1 MILEFGERNSF
12 SSTRDYVYH
21 VLRESIISFKLEP
34 GINISEKEISEKLQV
49 SRTPVREAFVKLVQ
63 DELLEVFPQKGS
75 FVALI
80 DLDHVEDARFI
91 REHLEVAAIGLA
103 CEVFSP
109 EHMQKLEFNLH
120 MQKRCVEVKDYKKFF
135 ELDEEFH
142 ETISEGCGKKRIWTV
157 IQKMNVHL
165 NRVRMLSLT
174 ENHNLEIILAQHEN
188 MIEAIREQ
196 DSIKAKTVIRDH
208 LTLVNNDQGEL
219 KAAYPNYFK

>member
-1 MILEFGERNSF
+1 MKLEFGERNSF

-21 VLRESIISFKLEP
+21 VLRENIISLKLEP
-34 GINISEKEISEKLQV
+34 GINISEKDISEKLQV

-63 DELLEVFPQKGS
+63 DELLEVFPQRGS

-80 DLDHVEDARFI
+80 DLDHVEEARFI
-91 REHLEVAAIGLA
+91 REHLEIAAIGLA

-109 EHMQKLEFNLH
+109 KHMQKLEYNLH
-120 MQKRCVEVKDYKKFF
+120 IQKRCVEVGDYKKFF

-142 ETISEGCGKKRIWTV
+142 ETISEGCGRKRIWTV
-157 IQKMNVHL
+157 IQQMNVHL
-165 NRVRMLSLT
+165 NRVRMLSLA
-174 ENHNLEIILAQHEN
+174 ENHNWKILLTQHED
-188 MIEAIREQ
+188 MIAAIKEQ

-219 KAAYPNYFK
+219 KVAFPKYFK